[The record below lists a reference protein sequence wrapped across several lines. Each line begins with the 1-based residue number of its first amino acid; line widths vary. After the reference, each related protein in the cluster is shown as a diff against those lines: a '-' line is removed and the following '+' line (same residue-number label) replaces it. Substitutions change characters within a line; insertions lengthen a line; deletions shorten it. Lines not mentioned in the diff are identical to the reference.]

1 MKMIKDG
8 NLTNIQNGRL
18 KLLSET
24 IILFFLIFTINLK
37 SENIDLA
44 PLINLN
50 EIQPTYDEDIFDTS
64 KSNFNKNNNS
74 INSDSEMNVEPYA
87 IISLLN
93 KITAEVKTYE
103 IKLKQNYLFE
113 ELKIYAIDCYNSDPL
128 EKKLSAVYFNIYNQ
142 NSSKKIFNGWMIE
155 SLPSISSLEH
165 PIYDLWV
172 NECYKS

>member
-1 MKMIKDG
+1 MIKDG

-87 IISLLN
+87 IISLL
-93 KITAEVKTYE
+93 
-103 IKLKQNYLFE
+103 
-113 ELKIYAIDCYNSDPL
+113 
-128 EKKLSAVYFNIYNQ
+128 
-142 NSSKKIFNGWMIE
+142 
-155 SLPSISSLEH
+155 
-165 PIYDLWV
+165 
-172 NECYKS
+172 

>member
-87 IISLLN
+87 IIS
-93 KITAEVKTYE
+93 
-103 IKLKQNYLFE
+103 
-113 ELKIYAIDCYNSDPL
+113 
-128 EKKLSAVYFNIYNQ
+128 
-142 NSSKKIFNGWMIE
+142 
-155 SLPSISSLEH
+155 
-165 PIYDLWV
+165 
-172 NECYKS
+172 